1 MKSFPQFRRQA
12 TILIKEVVFFPEFKG
27 ENQTK
32 SKGNT
37 FIKTREEA
45 DNVFNVYFRKLFQRS
60 LDDKIDSLV

>member
-1 MKSFPQFRRQA
+1 M
-12 TILIKEVVFFPEFKG
+12 FFPEFKG

-45 DNVFNVYFRKLFQRS
+45 DNVSNVYFRKLFQRS